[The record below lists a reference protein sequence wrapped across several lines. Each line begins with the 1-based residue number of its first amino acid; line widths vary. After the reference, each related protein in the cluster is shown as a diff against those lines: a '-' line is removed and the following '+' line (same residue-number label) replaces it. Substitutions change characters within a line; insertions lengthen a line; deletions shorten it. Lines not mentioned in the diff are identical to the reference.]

1 MTIDKP
7 VELRFEI
14 NGMTFAAQEWG
25 DPDGIPVLALHGWLD
40 NSNSF
45 HRLAPLLDGVRLV
58 AIDKAG
64 HGESDHRSGFTPYG
78 IWEDVAEV
86 YSIAQQLGWDKFSLL
101 GHSRGG
107 VISCLVAGTFPEQV
121 ESVFLLDSIVPE
133 PLEEEKIPQQLQQ
146 SILDHCRERSQ
157 PVYPDLERIIKARQ
171 SSVWPLSRDAAEALL
186 SRGIRRKPE
195 GYTWS
200 SDPRLL
206 NASPLKL
213 SIGQVKAFLNRLSMP
228 VKLLM
233 AEDGLYKQFERLN
246 PLLNQFPAI
255 DVQTSPGGHHFHME
269 QEVDRVASEVN
280 QFYQSIFS

>member
-133 PLEEEKIPQQLQQ
+133 PLEEEKI
-146 SILDHCRERSQ
+146 S
-157 PVYPDLERIIKARQ
+157 
-171 SSVWPLSRDAAEALL
+171 AAATIHSGSL
-186 SRGIRRKPE
+186 
-195 GYTWS
+195 
-200 SDPRLL
+200 PR
-206 NASPLKL
+206 
-213 SIGQVKAFLNRLSMP
+213 AF
-228 VKLLM
+228 
-233 AEDGLYKQFERLN
+233 AAGL
-246 PLLNQFPAI
+246 
-255 DVQTSPGGHHFHME
+255 PG
-269 QEVDRVASEVN
+269 S
-280 QFYQSIFS
+280 